1 MRSARLWCRAAFRGG
16 LRPERKSIEGQRLSL
31 YAHNTPVFMSNQARD
46 HQSTHASS
54 DELEAG
60 SDPERLKE
68 KSFLLADADADSSEV
83 PDPDVEA
90 LRRLVAEVDQRGA
103 TYQSVAVAA
112 VQILERAL
120 CYERDVAEAALS
132 LGQQEKMEAMVA
144 TADQAVSVLR
154 DTLSA
159 QGHKVMHL
167 CTEQSPPEP
176 NRSRSAA
183 DEPWWLALSDALEVL
198 EEGTDRMST
207 LTTGQP
213 SGSPARELSQT
224 IAQLLQS
231 HHDALLLEADDWIS

>member
-1 MRSARLWCRAAFRGG
+1 M
-16 LRPERKSIEGQRLSL
+16 GQSLST
-31 YAHNTPVFMSNQARD
+31 YAHNTTVCMSNQARD
-46 HQSTHASS
+46 HQATQTSIEEFDTESARN
-54 DELEAG
+54 
-60 SDPERLKE
+60 RLRE
-68 KSFLLADADADSSEV
+68 KSFLLADADDDSSEV
-83 PDPDVEA
+83 PDPDIEA
-90 LRRLVAEVDQRGA
+90 LRVLVEEVDRKGA

-120 CYERDVAEAALS
+120 WYEREAAEAALS
-132 LGQQEKMEAMVA
+132 LGQQEKLETMVA
-144 TADQAVSVLR
+144 TADRAVSVLR

-176 NRSRSAA
+176 NRRRRSP
-183 DEPWWLALSDALEVL
+183 DEPWWFVLSNALEVL

-231 HHDALLLEADDWIS
+231 HHDVLLLEADDWIS

>member
-1 MRSARLWCRAAFRGG
+1 
-16 LRPERKSIEGQRLSL
+16 
-31 YAHNTPVFMSNQARD
+31 MSDQARD
-46 HQSTHASS
+46 HQTTQTSVEASDTES
-54 DELEAG
+54 DRK
-60 SDPERLKE
+60 RLKE
-68 KSFLLADADADSSEV
+68 KSFLLADATDDSSEV
-83 PDPDVEA
+83 PDPDIEA
-90 LRRLVAEVDQRGA
+90 LRGLVEEVDRQGA

-120 CYERDVAEAALS
+120 CYEREAAEAALS
-132 LGQQEKMEAMVA
+132 LGQQEKLEAMVA

-176 NRSRSAA
+176 GRSRPSSN
-183 DEPWWLALSDALEVL
+183 EPWWFVLSDALEVL

-224 IAQLLQS
+224 VAQLLQS

>member
-1 MRSARLWCRAAFRGG
+1 MSNPACGHRMT
-16 LRPERKSIEGQRLSL
+16 Q
-31 YAHNTPVFMSNQARD
+31 TPVEKFETAE
-46 HQSTHASS
+46 S
-54 DELEAG
+54 DRK
-60 SDPERLKE
+60 RLKE
-68 KSFLLADADADSSEV
+68 KSFLLVEADDSSEV
-83 PDPDVEA
+83 PDPDIEA
-90 LRRLVAEVDQRGA
+90 LQGLVEEADRQGA

-120 CYERDVAEAALS
+120 CYEREAAEATLS
-132 LGQQEKMEAMVA
+132 LGQQERLEAMVA
-144 TADQAVSVLR
+144 TVDQAASVLR

-176 NRSRSAA
+176 DRSRSSS
-183 DEPWWLALSDALEVL
+183 DEPWWFVLSDALEVL
-198 EEGTDRMST
+198 EEGTDRMLT

-213 SGSPARELSQT
+213 SGSSARRLSQT

>member
-1 MRSARLWCRAAFRGG
+1 
-16 LRPERKSIEGQRLSL
+16 
-31 YAHNTPVFMSNQARD
+31 MSTEARD
-46 HQSTHASS
+46 HQSTQTP
-54 DELEAG
+54 G
-60 SDPERLKE
+60 RQTKIDPDRKRLKE
-68 KSFLLADADADSSEV
+68 KSFLLVDAAADPAEV
-83 PDPDVEA
+83 PDPDLQA
-90 LRRLVAEVDQRGA
+90 LRTLVEDVDRKGA

-112 VQILERAL
+112 LQILERAL
-120 CYERDVAEAALS
+120 CYEREAAEAALS
-132 LGQQEKMEAMVA
+132 LGQREKLKSMVA

-167 CTEQSPPEP
+167 CTEQSPPAP
-176 NRSRSAA
+176 DRNQSSSN
-183 DEPWWLALSDALEVL
+183 EPWWFVLTDALEVL

-213 SGSPARELSQT
+213 SGSPARKLSQT

>member
-1 MRSARLWCRAAFRGG
+1 
-16 LRPERKSIEGQRLSL
+16 
-31 YAHNTPVFMSNQARD
+31 MSTEARD
-46 HQSTHASS
+46 HQSTQTPGQPSK
-54 DELEAG
+54 
-60 SDPERLKE
+60 SDPDRKRLKE
-68 KSFLLADADADSSEV
+68 KSFLLVDAADDPAEV
-83 PDPDVEA
+83 PDPDLQA
-90 LRRLVAEVDQRGA
+90 LRTLVEDVDRKGA

-112 VQILERAL
+112 LQILERAL
-120 CYERDVAEAALS
+120 CYEREAAEAALS
-132 LGQQEKMEAMVA
+132 LGQREKLKSMVA

-167 CTEQSPPEP
+167 CTEQSPPVP
-176 NRSRSAA
+176 DRNQSSSN
-183 DEPWWLALSDALEVL
+183 EPWWFVLTDALEVL

-213 SGSPARELSQT
+213 SGSPARKLSQT